1 MPLSRPSRAHL
12 LAHPL
17 APLSPHPLLLCSN
30 VRHDLIRLG
39 AHDEALGDGA
49 VREGVLE
56 VERVHAA
63 SVRDDRDVVRR
74 GEGDDPTGL
83 GDPPT
88 PGDVGL

>member
-1 MPLSRPSRAHL
+1 MPLSCPPSC
-12 LAHPL
+12 PPSCPSP
-17 APLSPHPLLLCSN
+17 APLFCLYN
-30 VRHDLIRLG
+30 VRHDFIRLG

-74 GEGDDPTGL
+74 GEGDDATGL
-83 GDPPT
+83 GDTPT